1 MFNAAA
7 KIADSV
13 LCHNPVGVW
22 STQPKSDGEQMRAC
36 VWQGAKSVEISKF
49 LFIVFF
55 LYLGFSFV

>member
-13 LCHNPVGVW
+13 LGHNPVGEG

-49 LFIVFF
+49 LFIFIA
-55 LYLGFSFV
+55 LLL